1 MKWESAM
8 QVTKLRVPTDENGLV
23 PAGEYFKR
31 LAGALREANERAG
44 NVPMRARRAMRSVEA
59 AGLESVAP

>member
-1 MKWESAM
+1 M
-8 QVTKLRVPTDENGLV
+8 QVTKLRAPTDENGLV

-44 NVPMRARRAMRSVEA
+44 NAPMRARQACRPLRSVEA
-59 AGLESVAP
+59 AGLESIAP